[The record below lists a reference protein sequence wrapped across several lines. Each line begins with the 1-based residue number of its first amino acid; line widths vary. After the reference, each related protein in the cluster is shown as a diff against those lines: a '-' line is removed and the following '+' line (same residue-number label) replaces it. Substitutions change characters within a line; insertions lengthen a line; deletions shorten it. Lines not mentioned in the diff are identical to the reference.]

1 MNVMLLAAGEGTRLR
16 PYTLTLP
23 KPAIPFV
30 TVPLAGHSL
39 SFLGNLAINK
49 LVVNTYHLPGEI
61 HHLFH
66 SLRHHAKSL
75 HFSDEVGQIL
85 GSGGGLGKAR
95 DHFIGDDSFVMM
107 NADEI
112 ILPKE
117 SDIMKK
123 AITHHRHQRNLATLM
138 VMDHPDVGTK
148 FGGVWTDSHNRVLGF
163 GKTPI
168 AGAVKAWHFVGV
180 QILSDKVF
188 DFIPAQGESNIL
200 YDALAAG
207 IKKGLSVEAYPFE
220 CTWFETGNPTDF
232 LEASEKCLHYLAGPA
247 TYQKTFLEGTLKR
260 YSKEETVLASTDGG
274 YSLIS
279 KSAFLGHS
287 RIHKTFCAGP
297 GAIVE
302 NGCDLTN
309 VIVGANARV
318 PAGTT
323 AKDTLFL

>member
-30 TVPLAGHSL
+30 TVPLAGHAL
-39 SFLGNLAINK
+39 NFLGNLAINK
-49 LVVNTYHLPGEI
+49 LVVNTFHLPGEI

-66 SLRHHAKSL
+66 SLRHRAKSL
-75 HFSDEVGQIL
+75 DFSDETGSIL

-95 DHFIGDDSFVMM
+95 EHFLGDDSFVMM

-112 ILPKE
+112 ILPVE

-123 AITHHRHQRNLATLM
+123 AITLHRQHRHLATLM
-138 VMDHPDVGTK
+138 VMDHPEVGTK
-148 FGGVWTDSHNRVLGF
+148 FGGVWTDSQNRVLGF
-163 GKTPI
+163 GKSKIP
-168 AGAVKAWHFVGV
+168 GAVKAWHFVGV

-200 YDALAAG
+200 YDALTAA
-207 IKKGLSVEAYPFE
+207 IKKGHSVQALPFD
-220 CTWFETGNPTDF
+220 CTWFETGNPADF
-232 LEASEKCLHYLAGPA
+232 FAASKRCLQYLAGPA
-247 TYQKTFLEGTLKR
+247 TYQKAILETALKR
-260 YSKEETVLASTDGG
+260 YSKEETILASTDGG
-274 YSLIS
+274 YSLVS

-287 RIHKTFCAGP
+287 RISETFCAGP

-302 NGCDLTN
+302 NGCELSN

-318 PAGTT
+318 PSGTQ
-323 AKDTLFL
+323 AKDTFFL